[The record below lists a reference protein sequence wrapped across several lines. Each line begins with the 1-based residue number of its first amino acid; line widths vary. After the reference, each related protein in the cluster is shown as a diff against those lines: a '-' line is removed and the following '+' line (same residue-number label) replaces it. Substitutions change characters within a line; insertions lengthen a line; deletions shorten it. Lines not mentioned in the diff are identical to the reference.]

1 MEKKDTVRET
11 IARVLSGGFISLPE
25 GFFSNFSRLGL
36 NPQEGFLILQLWY
49 LTFSLHKPAG
59 EAELAALLG
68 LDEGQ
73 VLELLAGLISKEIIT
88 YEEQDGQLTY
98 NLDPLLPR
106 LFEEQQGDAGDDQ
119 GYASETDSSIAYR
132 SFEGEFKRPLSPIEV
147 DFLKE
152 WLEVKGYALSM
163 ILEALKVAV
172 AGGKLSFS
180 YIDHILID
188 WEGKGVSTLKENK
201 EYEASHKPAARP
213 AEVKKPKKSKGKGKY
228 EDIYLN

>member
-1 MEKKDTVRET
+1 MEKKDNLQEALSR
-11 IARVLSGGFISLPE
+11 ILSGGFITLPE
-25 GFFSNFSRLGL
+25 ALFSSFPRLGL
-36 NPQEGFLILQLWY
+36 SPQEGFLVLQLWY
-49 LTFSLHKPAG
+49 LTFNLRKTAG

-68 LDEGQ
+68 LDEGP
-73 VLELLAGLISKEIIT
+73 VLELLAGLISKEVIA
-88 YEEQDGQLTY
+88 YEDRDGQLTY
-98 NLDPLLPR
+98 NLDPLLEK
-106 LFEEQQGDAGDDQ
+106 LFQGQPDDAGDDQ

-152 WLEVKGYALSM
+152 WLEVKGYGLTM

-172 AGGKLSFS
+172 AGGKLSFN

-201 EYEASHKPAARP
+201 EYEASHKPAPRP
-213 AEVKKPKKSKGKGKY
+213 AEGKKPKKSKGKGKY